1 MRPYIRRNRPR
12 VGVFIDVQN
21 LYYAARQFDGRRVD
35 YAALLE
41 AAVRGRHLAKA
52 LAYVVEANGNEGPF
66 FALLNHLGIETRVK
80 QLQRFADG
88 NMKGNWDVGM
98 AVDAIRYSFSEK
110 LDVISLVS
118 GDGDFVELVEYL
130 KGCGRRVEVLAFRQ
144 ATSGALIEA
153 ADSYLDLG
161 GGHGRF
167 LLPARPSSPIVRP
180 PGSQDK

>member
-1 MRPYIRRNRPR
+1 M
-12 VGVFIDVQN
+12 FIDVQN

-35 YAALLE
+35 YAALLD
-41 AAVRGRHLAKA
+41 AAVRGRQLAKA
-52 LAYVVEANGNEGPF
+52 VAYVVEATGNEGPF

-88 NMKGNWDVGM
+88 NMKGNWDVGL
-98 AVDAIRYSFSEK
+98 AVDAIRYSISER
-110 LDVISLVS
+110 LDIVSLVS

-130 KGCGRRVEVLAFRQ
+130 KGRGQRVEVLAFRK

-167 LLPARPSSPIVRP
+167 LLRSRPALPNGPPRP
-180 PGSQDK
+180 K